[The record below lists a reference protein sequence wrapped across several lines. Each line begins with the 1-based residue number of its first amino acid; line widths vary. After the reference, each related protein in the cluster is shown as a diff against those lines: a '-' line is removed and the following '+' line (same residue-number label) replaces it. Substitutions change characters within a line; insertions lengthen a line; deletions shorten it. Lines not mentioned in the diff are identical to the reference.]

1 MALSFSLVVGAGAAI
16 YAFLF
21 ALLRLTQDAKEPVSI
36 GEGIP
41 FVSPLLNMATKGVGF
56 HRFMRDKYNLPIY
69 TLRMPGSRIYV
80 INAPQLLT
88 SVQNQV
94 RKLSF
99 TAIEASIAANVIG
112 VSKTTNDII
121 GYDVTADGSYL
132 TSFPKYV
139 HSALSAGPGLDAM
152 NRRSIQYITQ
162 SLDTWQKKGDTTVQ
176 LFEWVRHELLMAST
190 EGVYGPKNPFRD
202 PAMEKAW
209 YIFEPGMMM
218 FVLNLFPRIT
228 AKKSFQAREY
238 MAKVW
243 ERYFEA
249 HAYKQG
255 SELIQARVKIN
266 DHFGIPLKE
275 TARIEI
281 GGSQAILSNTL
292 PATFWVLYHIFS
304 DPKVL
309 EDIRL
314 ELSVGVIEDQS
325 GSFIIDLSHVKSSC
339 PIFLSTLKE
348 TMRIHSTSSATRI
361 AMEDHLLDNK
371 YLLKKGSTIMMP
383 SHVQHT
389 NPSVWGETVDVFNHK
404 RFLREPG
411 IKRINPVAFRGFG
424 GGTTLCPGRH
434 FASTEILMFTA
445 LLVLRF
451 DLRPLSGQ
459 WIAPSTAN
467 SPMVNAMP
475 VPDSDIDVKLHP
487 INDKAWDVSF
497 SGYDKG
503 MEISAEDIEGNDL
516 GPTHR
521 ERSL

>member
-21 ALLRLTQDAKEPVSI
+21 ALLRLTQDVKEPVSI
-36 GEGIP
+36 GEGNP

-94 RKLSF
+94 GKLSF

-112 VSKTTNDII
+112 VSKTTNDVI
-121 GYDVTADGSYL
+121 GHDVTADGSYL

-162 SLDTWQKKGDTTVQ
+162 SLDTWQKRGDTTVQ
-176 LFEWVRHELLMAST
+176 LFEWVRHELLMEST

-202 PAMEKAW
+202 PAMER
-209 YIFEPGMMM
+209 PG
-218 FVLNLFPRIT
+218 I
-228 AKKSFQAREY
+228 
-238 MAKVW
+238 W

-292 PATFWVLYHIFS
+292 PATFWVIYRIFS

-314 ELSVGVIEDQS
+314 ELSAGVIEDQS

-404 RFLREPG
+404 EFLREPG
-411 IKRINPVAFRGFG
+411 VRRINPVAFRGFG

-451 DLRPLSGQ
+451 ELRPLSGQ
-459 WIAPSTAN
+459 
-467 SPMVNAMP
+467 
-475 VPDSDIDVKLHP
+475 
-487 INDKAWDVSF
+487 
-497 SGYDKG
+497 
-503 MEISAEDIEGNDL
+503 
-516 GPTHR
+516 
-521 ERSL
+521 